1 MFFKNLMIYRVLKP
15 LDLNAMQDMAGQ
27 RRPAR
32 PCMHGET
39 STLGWWPPLG
49 RRGSLYQHTVM
60 GRTMLCA
67 RKYEKVI
74 PSPAVNEKVDAKAYE
89 LEQSEERPVGRNE
102 RKQIKEAVI
111 AEMLPN
117 VPEKPRD
124 TYLYYDALGQLLI
137 IDTSSENQATE
148 ILGMLRDT
156 LGELHVK
163 PFTTA
168 ASPRTVMTRWLYD
181 GIDQPFTLG
190 DSAVLD
196 DPHEE
201 GSKATFA
208 HHELSDETIRAHLD
222 SGMQV
227 AKLAIEYDERIEC
240 MVDDGLTVT
249 RLVFKEI
256 VKQELDDVE
265 TETEADRFD
274 ADFALMAGELA
285 RLVDALVEVFGGEQ
299 QDEMKEAA

>member
-1 MFFKNLMIYRVLKP
+1 MFFKNIMIYRVLKP
-15 LDLNAMQDMAGQ
+15 LDLNAMADMAGQ
-27 RRPAR
+27 RRTAR
-32 PCMHGET
+32 PCLHGET

-74 PSPAVNEKVDAKAYE
+74 PSPAVNEKVDARAYE
-89 LEQSEERPVGRNE
+89 IEQREERPVGRNE
-102 RKQIKEAVI
+102 RKQIKESVI
-111 AEMLPN
+111 IDMLPGA
-117 VPEKPRD
+117 PEKPKD
-124 TYLYYDALGQLLI
+124 IYLYYDDTVQLLI
-137 IDTSSENQATE
+137 IDTSSENQAVE

-163 PFTTA
+163 PLTTA
-168 ASPRTVMTRWLYD
+168 VAPRAVMTQWLYNGVD
-181 GIDQPFTLG
+181 APFTLG

-196 DPHEE
+196 DPHED

-208 HHELSDETIRAHLD
+208 HHELSDETIRAHIE

-227 AKLAIEYDERIEC
+227 AKIAIEYDERIEC
-240 MVDDGLTVT
+240 MVDDSMTVT
-249 RLVFKEI
+249 RLAFGEF
-256 VKQELDDVE
+256 VKQELDDTE

-274 ADFALMAGELA
+274 AEFALMAGEVA
-285 RLVDALVEVFGGEQ
+285 RLIDALVDAFGGEQ

>member
-1 MFFKNLMIYRVLKP
+1 MFFKNMMIYRVLQP
-15 LDLNAMQDMAGQ
+15 LDLAAMQDMAGQ
-27 RRPAR
+27 RRVAR
-32 PCMHGET
+32 PCMAGET

-49 RRGSLYQHTVM
+49 RRGSMYQHTVM

-89 LEQSEERPVGRNE
+89 IEQRESRPVGRNE

-111 AEMLPN
+111 IDMLPGA
-117 VPEKPRD
+117 PEKPKD
-124 TYLYYDALGQLLI
+124 IYLYYDEPGRLLA
-137 IDTSSENQATE
+137 IDTSSESQATE

-163 PFTTA
+163 PLTTA
-168 ASPRTVMTRWLYD
+168 VPPRTVMTRWLYD
-181 GIDQPFTLG
+181 SIDHPFTLG
-190 DSAVLD
+190 DGAVLD
-196 DPHEE
+196 NPHEE

-208 HHELSDETIRAHLD
+208 HHELSDDTVRAHIE

-240 MVDDGLTVT
+240 MVDDAMTVT
-249 RLVFKEI
+249 RLALREI
-256 VKQELDDVE
+256 VRQELDDVE
-265 TETEADRFD
+265 TETEADRLD

-285 RLVDALVEVFGGEQ
+285 RLVDALVEAFGGEQ
-299 QDEMKEAA
+299 QDEVKEAA